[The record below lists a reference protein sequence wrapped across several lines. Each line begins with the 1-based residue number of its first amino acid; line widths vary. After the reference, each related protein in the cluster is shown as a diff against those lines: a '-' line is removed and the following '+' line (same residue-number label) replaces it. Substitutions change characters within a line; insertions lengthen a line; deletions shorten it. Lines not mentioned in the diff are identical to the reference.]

1 MHAGGAWHGAALPL
15 LSSKWP
21 TELDQVTWQGPV
33 PASRRLK
40 TRSDS
45 LSDGS
50 SVGNP
55 TEDETDGE
63 EEEEE
68 EEVGDDE
75 DDEAERRA
83 RRESKRMHVKR
94 LHNNTRIFRFLA
106 QRTPETT
113 PPGTRFTCFI
123 RTKVQILTPEE
134 LVLQAKGRQW

>member
-1 MHAGGAWHGAALPL
+1 
-15 LSSKWP
+15 
-21 TELDQVTWQGPV
+21 V
-33 PASRRLK
+33 PPSRRLK

-75 DDEAERRA
+75 EAEAERRA
-83 RRESKRMHVKR
+83 RREAKRLHVKR
-94 LHNNTRIFRFLA
+94 LHNNTRVFRYLV
-106 QRTPETT
+106 QRTPDTT
-113 PPGTRFTCFI
+113 PPGTRFTFFTS
-123 RTKVQILTPEE
+123 TKVRILTPEE